1 MAGPASVLGP
11 TFSLRF
17 GALFDEF
24 GKPKVSGRAF
34 VRHRNNLTS
43 PPPFGNPMTTVHL
56 HGAHLMAG
64 ADGFPDNLTNR
75 PAGFP
80 ERVVNAPGESLVHAY
95 PLLDPGFETDIKAG
109 RPHGDTGETPST
121 LWYHG
126 HFLEWTGPNVYS
138 GLVGIFRV
146 FDRVD
151 ENQREGK
158 TAYDIGDEVK
168 ARSLGPPFL
177 PLPSDPYDIPLV
189 LQDKR
194 FNKDG
199 SLFFDPLDKRGFLG
213 DKYLVNGAIQ
223 PYLNVK
229 PRKYRFRFLNGSN
242 ARVYQIFLA
251 NANGAKLP
259 MTQIATEG
267 GLLSMPLNITQSGF
281 SISMAERV
289 EVVIDFSIYKP
300 GSKLYLENRRV
311 QTDGA
316 HPAQQLA
323 SRGPQIMQFVVVP
336 FDVGEVA
343 EDPSI
348 VPSVLRPFAKISDAE
363 LNDAY
368 TRFKRFDF
376 DDDHGNWVI
385 NGKLADDLEQP
396 IRTVALGKG
405 EIWRLVNKDDKW
417 WHPLHIH
424 SDYFRVIKRKNIAT
438 NHLPPLFERD
448 GVAKK
453 DTILLRDNDWV
464 EVFVKFTDHP
474 GPWVMH
480 CHNLEHED
488 MAMMARFD
496 TTGPLI

>member
-1 MAGPASVLGP
+1 
-11 TFSLRF
+11 
-17 GALFDEF
+17 
-24 GKPKVSGRAF
+24 
-34 VRHRNNLTS
+34 
-43 PPPFGNPMTTVHL
+43 MTTVHL
-56 HGAHLMAG
+56 HGAHLMPG

-80 ERVVNAPGESLVHAY
+80 ERVVNAPGEDLVHAY
-95 PLLDPGFETDIKAG
+95 PLLDPGFETDVAAG
-109 RPHGDTGETPST
+109 RPHVDSGETPST
-121 LWYHG
+121 LWYHD

-138 GLVGIFRV
+138 GLAGVFRV
-146 FDRVD
+146 FDRPD
-151 ENQREGK
+151 TRQGK
-158 TAYDIGDEVK
+158 TAYDIGDEAEAAK
-168 ARSLGPPFL
+168 LGPPFL
-177 PLPSDPYDIPLV
+177 PLPSGLCDIPLV

-194 FNKDG
+194 FMKDG
-199 SLFFDPLDKRGFLG
+199 SLVWDPLDKRGFLG
-213 DKYLVNGAIQ
+213 DRYLVNGAIQ
-223 PYLNVK
+223 PHLEVK

-242 ARVYQIFLA
+242 ARIYQIFLT
-251 NANGAKLP
+251 NSNGAKLP

-267 GLLSMPLNITQSGF
+267 GLLSRPLNLTQPGF
-281 SISMAERV
+281 SLSMAERV
-289 EVVIDFSIYKP
+289 EVVIDFSAYPP

-316 HPAQQLA
+316 HPEQQLA
-323 SRGPQIMQFVVVP
+323 SRGPQILEFRVVP
-336 FDVGEVA
+336 FEVN
-343 EDPSI
+343 DPTFPDLSS
-348 VPSVLRPFAKISDAE
+348 VPAVLRPFAPISAAE

-385 NGKLADDLEQP
+385 NGKLAGDLEQP

-405 EIWRLVNKDDKW
+405 EIWRLANRDDKW

-424 SDYFRVIKRKNIAT
+424 SDFFRVIKRKNINT
-438 NHLPPLFERD
+438 NHVPPLFERD

-474 GPWVMH
+474 GPWVFH